1 MVEVMS
7 KETSH
12 WWWFDSHNKG
22 SKRSPWLQSTLA
34 ELDEKAK
41 AMLKLIEEDADSFA
55 QRAEMYYKKRPE
67 LISMVEEFYRA
78 HRSLAE
84 RYDLVKSDHGTRLL
98 TTFGSPF
105 MSIKQHKQEKVI
117 SMMDQTYNSYS
128 ESSDAEEYAESEVDD
143 PEQEG
148 EIQIEKEFGEV
159 EDPELVNETQVD
171 EEIKEEDEDPVQEE
185 LIEVDQEPKKDSV
198 PSEVYNDEIMKLRE
212 EIETLKEENKRQKDQ
227 LKQTD
232 EEKDSVPSEVYNDEI
247 MKLREEIETLKEESK
262 RQKDQLKQKDEEK
275 IEVIRQLSM
284 AVGVLKDENSKF
296 RKYIARESPKKHSPF
311 VFNKLKGGFFGQ
323 LFSGPSKS
331 LGTTVPPP

>member
-171 EEIKEEDEDPVQEE
+171 EEIKEEDEDPVQEDV
-185 LIEVDQEPKKDSV
+185 IDVDQEPKKDSV

-212 EIETLKEENKRQKDQ
+212 EIETLKEEN
-227 LKQTD
+227 
-232 EEKDSVPSEVYNDEI
+232 EK
-247 MKLREEIETLKEESK
+247 
-262 RQKDQLKQKDEEK
+262 QKDQLKQKDEEK

-284 AVGVLKDENSKF
+284 AVGVLKDENSKL

-331 LGTTVPPP
+331 PGTTVPPP

>member
-1 MVEVMS
+1 MS

-171 EEIKEEDEDPVQEE
+171 EEIKEDEDPVQEDV
-185 LIEVDQEPKKDSV
+185 IEVDQEPKKDSV

-212 EIETLKEENKRQKDQ
+212 EIETLKEEN
-227 LKQTD
+227 
-232 EEKDSVPSEVYNDEI
+232 E
-247 MKLREEIETLKEESK
+247 

-284 AVGVLKDENSKF
+284 AVGVLKDENSKL

>member
-1 MVEVMS
+1 MS

-117 SMMDQTYNSYS
+117 SMMDQSYNSYS

-171 EEIKEEDEDPVQEE
+171 EEIKEDEDPVQEDV
-185 LIEVDQEPKKDSV
+185 IEVDQEPKKDSV
-198 PSEVYNDEIMKLRE
+198 ASEVYNDEIMKLRE
-212 EIETLKEENKRQKDQ
+212 EIETLKEEN
-227 LKQTD
+227 
-232 EEKDSVPSEVYNDEI
+232 E
-247 MKLREEIETLKEESK
+247 

>member
-117 SMMDQTYNSYS
+117 SMMDQSYNSYS

-171 EEIKEEDEDPVQEE
+171 EEIKEDEDPVQEDV
-185 LIEVDQEPKKDSV
+185 IEVDQEPKKDSV
-198 PSEVYNDEIMKLRE
+198 ASEVYNDEIMKLRE
-212 EIETLKEENKRQKDQ
+212 EIETLKEEN
-227 LKQTD
+227 
-232 EEKDSVPSEVYNDEI
+232 E
-247 MKLREEIETLKEESK
+247 

-284 AVGVLKDENSKF
+284 AVGVLKDENSKL

-331 LGTTVPPP
+331 PGTTVPPP

>member
-143 PEQEG
+143 PEQ
-148 EIQIEKEFGEV
+148 
-159 EDPELVNETQVD
+159 

>member
-1 MVEVMS
+1 MS

-34 ELDEKAK
+34 ELDDKTK

-105 MSIKQHKQEKVI
+105 ISIKQHKQEKVI
-117 SMMDQTYNSYS
+117 SMMDQTYNSYL

-148 EIQIEKEFGEV
+148 EIQIEKEIEEV
-159 EDPELVNETQVD
+159 EDPELVNETLVG
-171 EEIKEEDEDPVQEE
+171 EEVKEDEDPVLEDVIGVAQES
-185 LIEVDQEPKKDSV
+185 KKDSI
-198 PSEVYNDEIMKLRE
+198 PREVYNDEIMKLME

-227 LKQTD
+227 LKQ
-232 EEKDSVPSEVYNDEI
+232 
-247 MKLREEIETLKEESK
+247 
-262 RQKDQLKQKDEEK
+262 KDEEK
-275 IEVIRQLSM
+275 LEVIRQLSM
-284 AVGVLKDENSKF
+284 AVGVLKDENSKL

-311 VFNKLKGGFFGQ
+311 VFNKLKGGFLGQ
-323 LFSGPSKS
+323 LFSGSSKS
-331 LGTTVPPP
+331 PGTTVVSPL

>member
-1 MVEVMS
+1 MV
-7 KETSH
+7 
-12 WWWFDSHNKG
+12 D
-22 SKRSPWLQSTLA
+22 A

-128 ESSDAEEYAESEVDD
+128 ERSDAEEYAESEVDD

-171 EEIKEEDEDPVQEE
+171 EEIKEEDEDPVQEDV
-185 LIEVDQEPKKDSV
+185 IEVDQEPKKDSV
-198 PSEVYNDEIMKLRE
+198 ASEVYNDEIMKLRE
-212 EIETLKEENKRQKDQ
+212 EIETLKEEN
-227 LKQTD
+227 
-232 EEKDSVPSEVYNDEI
+232 E
-247 MKLREEIETLKEESK
+247 

-284 AVGVLKDENSKF
+284 AVGVLKDENSKL

-331 LGTTVPPP
+331 PGTTVPPP

>member
-1 MVEVMS
+1 MS

-171 EEIKEEDEDPVQEE
+171 EEIKEEDEDPVQEDV
-185 LIEVDQEPKKDSV
+185 IEVDQEPKKDSV
-198 PSEVYNDEIMKLRE
+198 ASEVYNDEIMKLRE
-212 EIETLKEENKRQKDQ
+212 EIETLKEEN
-227 LKQTD
+227 
-232 EEKDSVPSEVYNDEI
+232 E
-247 MKLREEIETLKEESK
+247 

-284 AVGVLKDENSKF
+284 AVGVLKDENSKL

-331 LGTTVPPP
+331 PGTTVPPP

>member
-1 MVEVMS
+1 MS

-12 WWWFDSHNKG
+12 WWWFYSHNKG

-171 EEIKEEDEDPVQEE
+171 EEIKEEDEDPVQEDV
-185 LIEVDQEPKKDSV
+185 IEVDQEPKKDSV
-198 PSEVYNDEIMKLRE
+198 ASEVYNDEIMKLRE
-212 EIETLKEENKRQKDQ
+212 EIETLKEEN
-227 LKQTD
+227 
-232 EEKDSVPSEVYNDEI
+232 E
-247 MKLREEIETLKEESK
+247 

-284 AVGVLKDENSKF
+284 AVGVLKDENSKL

-331 LGTTVPPP
+331 PGTTVPPP

>member
-1 MVEVMS
+1 MS

-117 SMMDQTYNSYS
+117 SMMDQSYNSYS

-171 EEIKEEDEDPVQEE
+171 EEIKEDEDPVQEDV
-185 LIEVDQEPKKDSV
+185 IEVDQEPKKDSV
-198 PSEVYNDEIMKLRE
+198 ASEVYNDEIMKLRE
-212 EIETLKEENKRQKDQ
+212 EIETLKEEN
-227 LKQTD
+227 
-232 EEKDSVPSEVYNDEI
+232 E
-247 MKLREEIETLKEESK
+247 

-284 AVGVLKDENSKF
+284 AVGVLKDENSKL

-331 LGTTVPPP
+331 PGTTVPPP

>member
-1 MVEVMS
+1 MS

-34 ELDEKAK
+34 ELDDKTK

-105 MSIKQHKQEKVI
+105 ISIKQHKQEKVI

-128 ESSDAEEYAESEVDD
+128 ENSDAEEYAESEVDD

-148 EIQIEKEFGEV
+148 ESQIEKEIEEV
-159 EDPELVNETQVD
+159 EDPELVNETLVG
-171 EEIKEEDEDPVQEE
+171 EEVKEDEDPVQEDV
-185 LIEVDQEPKKDSV
+185 IEVAQESKKDSI
-198 PSEVYNDEIMKLRE
+198 PREVYNDEIMKLME

-227 LKQTD
+227 LKQ
-232 EEKDSVPSEVYNDEI
+232 
-247 MKLREEIETLKEESK
+247 
-262 RQKDQLKQKDEEK
+262 KDEEK
-275 IEVIRQLSM
+275 LEVIRQLSM
-284 AVGVLKDENSKF
+284 AVGVLKDENSKL

-311 VFNKLKGGFFGQ
+311 VFNKLKRGFLGQ
-323 LFSGPSKS
+323 LFSGSSKS
-331 LGTTVPPP
+331 PGTTIVSPL

>member
-1 MVEVMS
+1 MS

-117 SMMDQTYNSYS
+117 SMMDQSYNSYS

-171 EEIKEEDEDPVQEE
+171 EEIKEDEDPVQEDV
-185 LIEVDQEPKKDSV
+185 IEVDQEPKKDSV
-198 PSEVYNDEIMKLRE
+198 ASEVYNDEIMKLRE
-212 EIETLKEENKRQKDQ
+212 EIETLKEEN
-227 LKQTD
+227 
-232 EEKDSVPSEVYNDEI
+232 E
-247 MKLREEIETLKEESK
+247 

-284 AVGVLKDENSKF
+284 AVGVLKDENSKL

>member
-1 MVEVMS
+1 MVSFQLIIVV
-7 KETSH
+7 
-12 WWWFDSHNKG
+12 D
-22 SKRSPWLQSTLA
+22 A

-171 EEIKEEDEDPVQEE
+171 EEIKEEDEDPVQEDV
-185 LIEVDQEPKKDSV
+185 IEVDQEPKKDSV
-198 PSEVYNDEIMKLRE
+198 ASEVYNDEIMKLRE
-212 EIETLKEENKRQKDQ
+212 EIETLKEEN
-227 LKQTD
+227 
-232 EEKDSVPSEVYNDEI
+232 E
-247 MKLREEIETLKEESK
+247 

-284 AVGVLKDENSKF
+284 AVGVLKDENSKL

-331 LGTTVPPP
+331 PGTTVPPP

>member
-1 MVEVMS
+1 MS

-117 SMMDQTYNSYS
+117 SMMDQTCNSYS

-171 EEIKEEDEDPVQEE
+171 EEIKEEDEDPVQEDV
-185 LIEVDQEPKKDSV
+185 IEVDQEPKKDSV
-198 PSEVYNDEIMKLRE
+198 ASEVYNDEIMKLRE
-212 EIETLKEENKRQKDQ
+212 EIETLKEEN
-227 LKQTD
+227 
-232 EEKDSVPSEVYNDEI
+232 E
-247 MKLREEIETLKEESK
+247 

-284 AVGVLKDENSKF
+284 AVGVLKDENSKL

-331 LGTTVPPP
+331 PGTTVPPP

>member
-1 MVEVMS
+1 MS

-34 ELDEKAK
+34 ELDDKTK

-105 MSIKQHKQEKVI
+105 ISIKQHKQEKVI

-148 EIQIEKEFGEV
+148 EIQIGKEIEEV
-159 EDPELVNETQVD
+159 EDPELVNETLVG
-171 EEIKEEDEDPVQEE
+171 EEIKEDEDPVPEDV
-185 LIEVDQEPKKDSV
+185 IEVAQESKKDSI
-198 PSEVYNDEIMKLRE
+198 PREVYNDEIMKLME
-212 EIETLKEENKRQKDQ
+212 EMETLKEENKRQKDQ
-227 LKQTD
+227 LKQ
-232 EEKDSVPSEVYNDEI
+232 
-247 MKLREEIETLKEESK
+247 
-262 RQKDQLKQKDEEK
+262 KDEEK
-275 IEVIRQLSM
+275 LEVIRQLSM
-284 AVGVLKDENSKF
+284 AVGVLKDENSKL

-311 VFNKLKGGFFGQ
+311 VFNKLKGGILGQ
-323 LFSGPSKS
+323 LFSGSSKS
-331 LGTTVPPP
+331 PGTTVVSPL

>member
-1 MVEVMS
+1 MV
-7 KETSH
+7 
-12 WWWFDSHNKG
+12 D
-22 SKRSPWLQSTLA
+22 A

-171 EEIKEEDEDPVQEE
+171 EEIKEEDEDPVQEDV
-185 LIEVDQEPKKDSV
+185 IDVDQEPKKDSV

-212 EIETLKEENKRQKDQ
+212 EIETLKEEN
-227 LKQTD
+227 
-232 EEKDSVPSEVYNDEI
+232 E
-247 MKLREEIETLKEESK
+247 

-284 AVGVLKDENSKF
+284 AVGVLKDENSKL

-331 LGTTVPPP
+331 PGTTVPPP

>member
-1 MVEVMS
+1 MS

-34 ELDEKAK
+34 ELDDKTK

-105 MSIKQHKQEKVI
+105 ISIKQHKQEKVI
-117 SMMDQTYNSYS
+117 SMMDQTYNSYL

-148 EIQIEKEFGEV
+148 EIQIEKEIEEV
-159 EDPELVNETQVD
+159 ENPELVNETLVG
-171 EEIKEEDEDPVQEE
+171 EEVKEDEDPVLEDVIGVAQES
-185 LIEVDQEPKKDSV
+185 KKDSI
-198 PSEVYNDEIMKLRE
+198 PREVYNDEIMKLME

-227 LKQTD
+227 LKQ
-232 EEKDSVPSEVYNDEI
+232 
-247 MKLREEIETLKEESK
+247 
-262 RQKDQLKQKDEEK
+262 KDEEK
-275 IEVIRQLSM
+275 LEVIRQLSM
-284 AVGVLKDENSKF
+284 AVGVLKDENSKL

-311 VFNKLKGGFFGQ
+311 VFNKLKGGFLGQ
-323 LFSGPSKS
+323 LFSGSSKS
-331 LGTTVPPP
+331 PGTTVVSPL

>member
-1 MVEVMS
+1 MS

-105 MSIKQHKQEKVI
+105 MSIRQHKQEKVI
-117 SMMDQTYNSYS
+117 SMMDQTYNSYL

-171 EEIKEEDEDPVQEE
+171 EEIKEEDEDPVQEDVT
-185 LIEVDQEPKKDSV
+185 EVDQEPKKDSV

-212 EIETLKEENKRQKDQ
+212 EIETLKEEN
-227 LKQTD
+227 
-232 EEKDSVPSEVYNDEI
+232 E
-247 MKLREEIETLKEESK
+247 

-284 AVGVLKDENSKF
+284 AVGVLKDENSKL

-331 LGTTVPPP
+331 PGTTVPPP

>member
-1 MVEVMS
+1 MS

-105 MSIKQHKQEKVI
+105 MSIRQHKQEKVI
-117 SMMDQTYNSYS
+117 SMMDQTYNSYL

-171 EEIKEEDEDPVQEE
+171 EEIKEEDEDPVQEDVT
-185 LIEVDQEPKKDSV
+185 EVDQEPKKDSV

-212 EIETLKEENKRQKDQ
+212 EIETLKEEN
-227 LKQTD
+227 
-232 EEKDSVPSEVYNDEI
+232 E
-247 MKLREEIETLKEESK
+247 

-284 AVGVLKDENSKF
+284 AVGVLKDENSKL

-311 VFNKLKGGFFGQ
+311 VFNKLKGEFFGQ

-331 LGTTVPPP
+331 PGTTVPPP

>member
-1 MVEVMS
+1 MS

-117 SMMDQTYNSYS
+117 SMMDQSYNSYS

-171 EEIKEEDEDPVQEE
+171 EEIKEDEDPVQEDV
-185 LIEVDQEPKKDSV
+185 IEVDQEPKKDSV

-212 EIETLKEENKRQKDQ
+212 EIETLKEEN
-227 LKQTD
+227 
-232 EEKDSVPSEVYNDEI
+232 E
-247 MKLREEIETLKEESK
+247 

-284 AVGVLKDENSKF
+284 AVGVLKDENSKL

-331 LGTTVPPP
+331 PGTTVPPP

>member
-1 MVEVMS
+1 MS

-171 EEIKEEDEDPVQEE
+171 EEIKEEDEDPVQEDV
-185 LIEVDQEPKKDSV
+185 IEVDQEPKKDSV
-198 PSEVYNDEIMKLRE
+198 ASEVYNDEIMKLRE
-212 EIETLKEENKRQKDQ
+212 EIETLKEEN
-227 LKQTD
+227 
-232 EEKDSVPSEVYNDEI
+232 E
-247 MKLREEIETLKEESK
+247 

-284 AVGVLKDENSKF
+284 AVGVLKDENSKL
-296 RKYIARESPKKHSPF
+296 RKYIARESPKKHSAF

-331 LGTTVPPP
+331 PGTTVPPP